1 VPEEDAAA
9 LNIAALDANA
19 LDADALDANA
29 LDTKALSG
37 SRKRKQRELTPTQR
51 ALALLVR
58 REHSRKELARKL
70 AERGIES
77 EAASAAIERLT
88 GDGWQ
93 SDARFAELL
102 VRTRAAHGQ
111 GPIRIRAELGT
122 HGLDGDTIE
131 TAMQAFDGDWRQ
143 AAQDLVGRRFGLD
156 LASADPARRR
166 KAADFL
172 YRRGFDGETVRA
184 ALRGERED

>member
-1 VPEEDAAA
+1 MQDGEAEVVP
-9 LNIAALDANA
+9 
-19 LDADALDANA
+19 
-29 LDTKALSG
+29 SF
-37 SRKRKQRELTPTQR
+37 RKRKQRELTPTQR

-70 AERGIES
+70 AERGIEA

-93 SDARFAELL
+93 SDARFAEML

-111 GPIRIRAELGT
+111 GPVRIRAELGM
-122 HGLDGDTIE
+122 HGLDNDAIE
-131 TAMQAFDGDWRQ
+131 AAMSGFDGDWRQ
-143 AAQDLVGRRFGLD
+143 AAGDLARRRFGLD
-156 LASADPARRR
+156 LSLADIAQRR

-172 YRRGFDGETVRA
+172 YRRGFDGDTVRA
-184 ALRGERED
+184 ALQGDAED

>member
-1 VPEEDAAA
+1 MPEEDAAA
-9 LNIAALDANA
+9 LDAGALDINA
-19 LDADALDANA
+19 LP
-29 LDTKALSG
+29 G

-77 EAASAAIERLT
+77 EAASVAIESLT

-93 SDARFAELL
+93 SDARFAEML

-111 GPIRIRAELGT
+111 GPVRIRAELGT
-122 HGLDGDTIE
+122 HGLDRDTIDI
-131 TAMQAFDGDWRQ
+131 AMEAFDGDWRQ
-143 AAQDLVGRRFGLD
+143 AAQDLARRRFGLD
-156 LASADPARRR
+156 LASADPAQRR

-172 YRRGFDGETVRA
+172 YRRGFDGDTVRS
-184 ALRGERED
+184 ALRSDSED

>member
-1 VPEEDAAA
+1 MPEEDAAA
-9 LNIAALDANA
+9 LGI
-19 LDADALDANA
+19 DALDTNA
-29 LDTKALSG
+29 LPG

-77 EAASAAIERLT
+77 EAASVAIEKLT

-93 SDARFAELL
+93 SDTRFAELL

-122 HGLDGDTIE
+122 HGLDRDTIE
-131 TAMQAFDGDWRQ
+131 TAMEAFDGDWRQ
-143 AAQDLVGRRFGLD
+143 AAQDLARRRFGLD
-156 LASADPARRR
+156 LASASPTQRR

-172 YRRGFDGETVRA
+172 YRRGFDGDTVRS
-184 ALRGERED
+184 ALRSDPED